1 MIKQGGGLLG
11 PRRTMAEQEEQI
23 YTIDE
28 LAAATGVSSRT
39 IRFYQSKGALPP
51 PQRRGRK
58 AYYGEPHIKRLELIA
73 KLQDRGLQI
82 RAIRNLC
89 ERLDGGQSS
98 LEGWLGFEA
107 QLRSPWSGDSPQLLG
122 EEEMQARLAD
132 RPPGLLGA
140 LLHANLVER
149 QSDRYLVRSPALLTM
164 ALTLEENGIGVDAAQ
179 EASLILTRHLS
190 KAAAELS
197 RYFNEE
203 VDMRAVDEEG
213 PEALGQLVQNLGPVA
228 LDAAKV
234 IFAREMQR
242 VMEQM
247 LTEGQVGLLGRP
259 QRGKREP
266 DER

>member
-1 MIKQGGGLLG
+1 
-11 PRRTMAEQEEQI
+11 MAEQQEQT
-23 YTIDE
+23 YTIDQ

-58 AYYGEPHIKRLELIA
+58 AYYGEPHVQRLELIA

-89 ERLDGGQSS
+89 ERLDSGQAS

-107 QLRSPWSGDSPQLLG
+107 QLRSPWSGDSPQLLS
-122 EEEMQARLAD
+122 EEEMQTRLAG
-132 RPPGLLGA
+132 RPAGLLGA

-149 QSDRYLVRSPALLTM
+149 QLDRYLVRSPALFTM
-164 ALTLEENGIGVDAAQ
+164 ALTLEENGIGMDAARQ
-179 EASLILTRHLS
+179 ASQILTRHLS

-203 VDMRAVDEEG
+203 VEMRGVDEEG

-242 VMEQM
+242 VMQQM
-247 LTEGQVGLLGRP
+247 LTEGQVGLPGRT
-259 QRGKREP
+259 QRGKRES
-266 DER
+266 D

>member
-1 MIKQGGGLLG
+1 
-11 PRRTMAEQEEQI
+11 MAEQEAQT

-28 LAAATGVSSRT
+28 LAAKTGVSSRT

-51 PQRRGRK
+51 PERRGRK
-58 AYYGEPHIKRLELIA
+58 AYYGPSHVERLELIA

-89 ERLDGGQSS
+89 ERLDSGQSS
-98 LEGWLGFEA
+98 LDGWLGFEA
-107 QLRSPWSGDSPQLLG
+107 QLRSPWSGDSPQLLS
-122 EEEMQARLAD
+122 EEEMQVRLAG
-132 RPPGLLGA
+132 RPAGLLGS
-140 LLHANLVER
+140 LLQGGLVER
-149 QSDRYLVRSPALLTM
+149 QLDRYLVRSPALLTM
-164 ALTLEENGIGVDAAQ
+164 ALTLEENGIGVDAAR
-179 EASLILTRHLS
+179 EASQILSRHLS

-203 VDMRAVDEEG
+203 VEMRSLEEDS

-242 VMEQM
+242 VMQQM
-247 LTEGQVGLLGRP
+247 LTEGQVGLSSRAA
-259 QRGKREP
+259 RGKRGSDP
-266 DER
+266 S